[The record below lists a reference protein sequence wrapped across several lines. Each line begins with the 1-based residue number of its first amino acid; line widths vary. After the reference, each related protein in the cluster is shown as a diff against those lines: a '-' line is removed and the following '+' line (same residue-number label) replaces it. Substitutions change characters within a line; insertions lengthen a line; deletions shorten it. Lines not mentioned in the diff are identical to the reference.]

1 MIVGIHIMDIL
12 ELLRDRFLTTLTKQ
26 FQALFHVVVFYQHHP
41 HDVGID
47 IFFCHNWGLLCILFK
62 VHINKPLLKL
72 GACSRVT
79 SILQEITLIEI
90 NKINALHL

>member
-26 FQALFHVVVFYQHHP
+26 FHALLYVVVFYQHHP

-47 IFFCHNWGLLCILFK
+47 IFFCHSWGLICILFK
-62 VHINKPLLKL
+62 VHINNPLLNL

-79 SILQEITLIEI
+79 SILQEITLVRIS
-90 NKINALHL
+90 KINDLRL